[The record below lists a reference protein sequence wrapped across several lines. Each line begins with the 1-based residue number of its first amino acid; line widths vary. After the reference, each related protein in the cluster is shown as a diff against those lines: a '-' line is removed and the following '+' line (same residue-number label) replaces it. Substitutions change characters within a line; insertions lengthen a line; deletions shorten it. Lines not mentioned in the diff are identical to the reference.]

1 MILSLYENI
10 RVSENQYS
18 RINYEVIS
26 EGYFLFVNFQS
37 KAKNYLGRPNNT
49 YMKTTVITFAAATTT
64 TNERC

>member
-49 YMKTTVITFAAATTT
+49 YIYE
-64 TNERC
+64 NNSNNICSSNNN